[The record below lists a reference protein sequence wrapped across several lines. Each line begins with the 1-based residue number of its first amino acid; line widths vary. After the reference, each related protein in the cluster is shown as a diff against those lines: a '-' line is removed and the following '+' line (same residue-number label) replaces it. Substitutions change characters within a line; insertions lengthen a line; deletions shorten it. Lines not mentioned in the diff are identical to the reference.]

1 MKPRKLIGL
10 GLFTGFGIGQLS
22 AWLMLRPE
30 CPNAA
35 GMIALSTFGLG
46 MSLLGG
52 LWLICLFVQRNRT
65 Q

>member
-10 GLFTGFGIGQLS
+10 GLFTGVGIGQLC
-22 AWLMLRPE
+22 AWLMLRAA
-30 CPNAA
+30 CPNAG

-52 LWLICLFVQRNRT
+52 LWLVCLFVQRNRT